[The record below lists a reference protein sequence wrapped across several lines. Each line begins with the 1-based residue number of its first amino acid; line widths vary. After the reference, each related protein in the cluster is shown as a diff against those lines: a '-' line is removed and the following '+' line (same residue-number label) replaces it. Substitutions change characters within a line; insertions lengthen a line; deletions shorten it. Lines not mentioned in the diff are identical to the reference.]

1 VSIKPARS
9 AIGPHS
15 AGRTRRSRAASR
27 RGSAV
32 LAGLVG
38 LVTATLSISAATA
51 VTPVRAASEPVALP
65 VRVASPAN
73 RVVFGARATRSS
85 DVAVGGW
92 GDAAGY
98 HLEVGRE
105 SSGFAWREVAV
116 LHPAG
121 LDVSSWTGY
130 QCLSGDGRFAA
141 VAVLPTSV
149 VNLATARDRG
159 AFAYSVDLVTGNVLP
174 VASGVG
180 LKYYSPG
187 CGTGDSATFTLN
199 LGSNDAATELVTA
212 NLATGA
218 VTQTAQV
225 PGQVTSA
232 VPTPAGLVGVMGAN
246 IVALSGRGKATVLAV
261 APADVFDLHPA
272 ADGGLSFLTAAPSV
286 STSAAYHEN
295 HGRLTRLGTGP

>member
-1 VSIKPARS
+1 
-9 AIGPHS
+9 
-15 AGRTRRSRAASR
+15 
-27 RGSAV
+27 
-32 LAGLVG
+32 VG

-73 RVVFGARATRSS
+73 RVVSGAGATRSS
-85 DVAVGGW
+85 DTAVSGW

-159 AFAYSVDLVTGNVLP
+159 AFGNPLEP
-174 VASGVG
+174 
-180 LKYYSPG
+180 
-187 CGTGDSATFTLN
+187 
-199 LGSNDAATELVTA
+199 
-212 NLATGA
+212 
-218 VTQTAQV
+218 
-225 PGQVTSA
+225 
-232 VPTPAGLVGVMGAN
+232 
-246 IVALSGRGKATVLAV
+246 
-261 APADVFDLHPA
+261 
-272 ADGGLSFLTAAPSV
+272 
-286 STSAAYHEN
+286 
-295 HGRLTRLGTGP
+295 